1 MHTWAGLGAG
11 LRSSPSKSSA
21 GSPSRSS
28 AGSPSPKSRVDS
40 GVRIPDVSPLL
51 LARDAVAEPFSVFS
65 KVSKSNGSAGAAAAG
80 GGGGGGAGEWAW
92 DGGWDAGC
100 ELADKRS
107 LAPYWSQNVPWGGCS
122 RSSRLSRGRES
133 GGGVAVMLR
142 LPRLSQNAPSAA
154 NCALCASSFLRF
166 SCAIAACFSAMVM
179 CLPCSARAA
188 GTAIRLEKASLCA
201 AAAGLAGGAGEGEGE
216 GE

>member
-1 MHTWAGLGAG
+1 M
-11 LRSSPSKSSA
+11 
-21 GSPSRSS
+21 
-28 AGSPSPKSRVDS
+28 
-40 GVRIPDVSPLL
+40 
-51 LARDAVAEPFSVFS
+51 AEPFSVFS

-107 LAPYWSQNVPWGGCS
+107 LSPYV
-122 RSSRLSRGRES
+122 
-133 GGGVAVMLR
+133 VVVLR

-201 AAAGLAGGAGEGEGE
+201 VAAAGLAGGAGEGEGE